1 MNPRALYKFLIRET
15 LKLPT
20 ETRSYYIRNIRNG
33 FFQHADEPDPERVK
47 QIISRALEDAE
58 WETLN
63 ERKYILDQTR
73 SLFRANKDV
82 SDPVEINRYI
92 LEAEARLTMAEH
104 YRNPYPRPVNYPK
117 GMYTKKVGKSHGKA
131 MIKKSQQSRPAYMKS
146 LDTK

>member
-1 MNPRALYKFLIRET
+1 MSLKTLSIYK
-15 LKLPT
+15 KLLRLGKSWIAQNHP
-20 ETRSYYIRNIRNG
+20 
-33 FFQHADEPDPERVK
+33 Q
-47 QIISRALEDAE
+47 
-58 WETLN
+58 ETLN